1 MMYISKLKLKH
12 YCQFILKKQYGEE
25 CCYFISLL
33 IVTMS
38 VIAYNCFYLY
48 ITQFYECCILI
59 VQRYPVVMS
68 TYLGVMGRVL
78 LQNTS
83 FFSSL
88 LNEMA
93 RTFNQEVRLNLL
105 KLKEVRL
112 GIIWWNNE
120 FMKVLYYLNFILNFY
135 YIVL

>member
-112 GIIWWNNE
+112 GII
-120 FMKVLYYLNFILNFY
+120 
-135 YIVL
+135 